1 MKFKT
6 ILFFI
11 CLMFMAISSPA
22 QQQGTSGQTM
32 AAIPVSLEL
41 PKDLQ
46 TELGQEKAVVIKPK
60 DKSNWNVEWLVI
72 LANIAKYIFYGIIL
86 CAVAFILYAIL
97 KEIIRIHNNKPPEE
111 KPDEAPTIPLYQPDA
126 KTARI
131 VLGDAEELAKQGRF
145 TEAVHTLLFRSI
157 QDITDKRPRHVGPS
171 LTSREISELPILS
184 QKARAGFSMITS
196 LVEAS
201 FFGGNALGADDYAA
215 SKTAY
220 KNFAYEKIAR

>member
-1 MKFKT
+1 MCL
-6 ILFFI
+6 LF
-11 CLMFMAISSPA
+11 MSISARA
-22 QQQGTSGQTM
+22 QQQNALGQAETPRP
-32 AAIPVSLEL
+32 ITLEL

-60 DKSNWNVEWLVI
+60 DKPNWNIKWLLWV
-72 LANIAKYIFYGIIL
+72 ANLAKYIFFGIIL
-86 CAVAFILYAIL
+86 CAAAYILYAIL

-111 KPDEAPTIPLYQPDA
+111 KPDIAPAIPLYQPDA

-171 LTSREISELPILS
+171 LTSREISGLPILS
-184 QKARAGFSMITS
+184 QKARAGFSMITG